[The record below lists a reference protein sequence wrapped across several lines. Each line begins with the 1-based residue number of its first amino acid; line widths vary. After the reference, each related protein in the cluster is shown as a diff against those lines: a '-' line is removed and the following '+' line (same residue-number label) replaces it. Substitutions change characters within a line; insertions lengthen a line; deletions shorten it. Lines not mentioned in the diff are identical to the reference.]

1 MRNELTASLVIA
13 LGAVILGRI
22 MRSGDNNA
30 AEAAEISYGEGKL
43 GGSTERL
50 EKINLNAVG
59 GENSCRNLGKK
70 TSAVTVVVGD
80 NNAILLGFFSL

>member
-1 MRNELTASLVIA
+1 
-13 LGAVILGRI
+13 

-70 TSAVTVVVGD
+70 TSAVAIIVGD
-80 NNAILLGFFSL
+80 NNAFFLSLFAL